1 MSLLII
7 RGAILAQGAG
17 AGAPPPAVIEVR
29 ISALRCT
36 TILARKGVWTCALRC
51 TVILKET

>member
-1 MSLLII
+1 MSLLTL
-7 RGAILAQGAG
+7 RGPILAQGAG

>member
-1 MSLLII
+1 MSLLTI
-7 RGAILAQGAG
+7 RGPILAQGIAG
-17 AGAPPPAVIEVR
+17 PPPAVIEVR

-36 TILARKGVWTCALRC
+36 TILARKGVRTCALRC